1 MKGQMHTDLG
11 QVIIDEEVIATYAG
25 INAIECFGI
34 VGMASVNMKDGFAQ
48 LLKRDNVSKGVH
60 IKINDNKI
68 YIDFHI
74 IVVYGVSIATVTE
87 NLIQNVKYRVEKFTG
102 MSVEKINI
110 YVEGVR
116 ICKLGRA
123 GCWND
128 FSNTL

>member
-74 IVVYGVSIATVTE
+74 IVSYGVNIATIAD
-87 NLIQNVKYRVEKFTG
+87 NIISNVKYKVEEFTG
-102 MSVEKINI
+102 MEVDKINI
-110 YVEGVR
+110 FVEGVR
-116 ICKLGRA
+116 VI
-123 GCWND
+123 D
-128 FSNTL
+128 

>member
-74 IVVYGVSIATVTE
+74 IVAVSYTH
-87 NLIQNVKYRVEKFTG
+87 L
-102 MSVEKINI
+102 
-110 YVEGVR
+110 
-116 ICKLGRA
+116 
-123 GCWND
+123 
-128 FSNTL
+128 TLPTN

>member
-34 VGMASVNMKDGFAQ
+34 VGMASV
-48 LLKRDNVSKGVH
+48 
-60 IKINDNKI
+60 KINDNKI

-116 ICKLGRA
+116 IV
-123 GCWND
+123 D
-128 FSNTL
+128 

>member
-68 YIDFHI
+68 YM
-74 IVVYGVSIATVTE
+74 VSP
-87 NLIQNVKYRVEKFTG
+87 
-102 MSVEKINI
+102 
-110 YVEGVR
+110 
-116 ICKLGRA
+116 
-123 GCWND
+123 
-128 FSNTL
+128 

>member
-74 IVVYGVSIATVTE
+74 IVSYGVNIATIAD
-87 NLIQNVKYRVEKFTG
+87 NIISNVKYKVEEFTG
-102 MSVEKINI
+102 MSVKKVNV

-116 ICKLGRA
+116 NI
-123 GCWND
+123 D
-128 FSNTL
+128 

>member
-48 LLKRDNVSKGVH
+48 LLKRDNVSKGV
-60 IKINDNKI
+60 
-68 YIDFHI
+68 
-74 IVVYGVSIATVTE
+74 
-87 NLIQNVKYRVEKFTG
+87 EKFTG

-116 ICKLGRA
+116 IV
-123 GCWND
+123 D
-128 FSNTL
+128 

>member
-25 INAIECFGI
+25 INAIELNFYRWRM
-34 VGMASVNMKDGFAQ
+34 VTVNMKDGFAQ

-87 NLIQNVKYRVEKFTG
+87 NLIQNVKYRVEKLLIISFRCRW
-102 MSVEKINI
+102 SVEKINI
-110 YVEGVR
+110 YVFQGVR
-116 ICKLGRA
+116 KVVKY
-123 GCWND
+123 
-128 FSNTL
+128 

>member
-74 IVVYGVSIATVTE
+74 IVVYGVTE

-116 ICKLGRA
+116 IV
-123 GCWND
+123 D
-128 FSNTL
+128 

>member
-11 QVIIDEEVIATYAG
+11 QVIIDEEVIVTYAG

-116 ICKLGRA
+116 IV
-123 GCWND
+123 D
-128 FSNTL
+128 

>member
-25 INAIECFGI
+25 INAI
-34 VGMASVNMKDGFAQ
+34 AQ

-116 ICKLGRA
+116 IV
-123 GCWND
+123 D
-128 FSNTL
+128 